1 MFVVFIIGTAG
12 SGKSTLTST
21 LSNWL
26 EEHEM
31 STLTV
36 NLDPAVDELPYEP
49 DVDVRDYITVDYVM
63 RKYKLGPNGA
73 IIAAVDMIASKIEE
87 IADEINSYKAGYVLI
102 DTPGQMELFA
112 FRSVGEY
119 IVSYLKGE
127 RAATVYLVD
136 AALAIRPSSFLSSM
150 LLAASIHYRFG
161 IAHVNVLN
169 KIDLIDEEQVK
180 RINNWLEDLDNLRYE
195 LLRERKDLSRE
206 VNESILNALKD
217 YLSAFELIP
226 ISAKTG
232 KGIENLYA
240 VLQRIYVGGE
250 DYVIL
255 P

>member
-26 EEHEM
+26 EDHDI
-31 STLTV
+31 STITV

-63 RKYKLGPNGA
+63 KKYKLGPNGA
-73 IIAAVDMIASKIEE
+73 IIAAIDMIASKIED
-87 IADEINSYKAGYVLI
+87 IHDEINSYKAGYVLI

-112 FRSVGEY
+112 FRTVGEY
-119 IVSYLKGE
+119 IVSFLKGE
-127 RAATVYLVD
+127 RAATIYLVD
-136 AALAIRPSSFLSSM
+136 AALAIRPSGFLSSM
-150 LLAASIHYRFG
+150 LLAASIYYRFG

-169 KIDLIDEEQVK
+169 KIDLVGKELVE
-180 RINNWLEDLDNLRYE
+180 RINSWLEDPERLRND
-195 LLRERKDLSRE
+195 LIRERRDIARE

-232 KGIENLYA
+232 EGIDNLYA
-240 VLQRIYVGGE
+240 VLQQIYLGGE
-250 DYVIL
+250 DYTIL